1 MGESAGVYESSSS
14 QMAMRCTAS
23 TPSAPTYRTYN
34 LLSVYNLPQW
44 YKALE
49 ETVSKH
55 RVKLLQ
61 RKLRDKTAAE
71 TAPFATDCVQWVLQP
86 QHAVNATKS
95 CCMRECMAHEA
106 H

>member
-71 TAPFATDCVQWVLQP
+71 TAPFARLCSMGTTAAACSERYQIML
-86 QHAVNATKS
+86 
-95 CCMRECMAHEA
+95 HEGV
-106 H
+106 HGS